1 MREAASRN
9 RGCRFTCFAIMHRVL
24 LLKVSSKG
32 ADMKR
37 LWACYAP
44 YHTILAFVVMGS
56 VLTAGMEISFPMIVR
71 YILEDIL
78 PAGDMIRLVHTAA
91 VLFALYVSCLCLS
104 FCVSY
109 FGRSMGTHIENDLRC
124 RLFAHIESMS
134 FSFFDN
140 TKTGQLLSRIISD
153 ISEIGDLVFQMP
165 NLIMVCLITMGGSA
179 FFLFYINWQLAF
191 FVLFLIIIKT
201 GGTIILNRRMK
212 TTFRKARE
220 TMGIVSAQAME
231 SLNAIRLVQSFC
243 NEAAELKKFVAA
255 SNTLRNAQ
263 QRTFLFESY
272 LTSSVIF
279 FSNLTNLVIIAAG
292 SFFIMLGVMKLGDL
306 VAFLMYLMVF
316 IRPIMQLTML
326 TERYQRGLAGY
337 QRYAELMDTQPTV
350 QNRADA
356 IEVAQVQG
364 RVSFQHVD
372 FSYNGGDK
380 VLQDFSLDIPQG
392 KTVALVGP
400 TGVGKSSAASL
411 LLRFYDIQQGA
422 ICLDG
427 TDIRQYTLASL
438 RHNIGIVQ
446 QDVFLFSDSIREN
459 IAYGR
464 PGATEQ
470 EIREAAKLAH
480 AHEFIMNLPDGYD
493 SAIGE
498 RGVKLSGGQ
507 KQRLAIARVFL
518 KNPPVLI
525 LDEATSALDN
535 ETERKIQQALQ
546 DLSANRTTLIIA
558 HRLAT
563 IRHADRIV
571 VLTKEGICESG
582 THEELMT
589 RQGVYY
595 ELYTSQFKA

>member
-1 MREAASRN
+1 
-9 RGCRFTCFAIMHRVL
+9 
-24 LLKVSSKG
+24 
-32 ADMKR
+32 MKR

-44 YHTILAFVVMGS
+44 YHTILFFVIAGS
-56 VLTAGMEISFPMIVR
+56 VLTAGLEISFPMIVR

-78 PAGDMIRLVHTAA
+78 PAGDMLRLVHTAA
-91 VLFALYVSCLCLS
+91 VLFILYVVCLCSS

-124 RLFAHIESMS
+124 RLFSHIESMS

-140 TKTGQLLSRIISD
+140 AKTGQLLSRIISD

-165 NLIMVCLITMGGSA
+165 NLIMVCLITMCGSA
-179 FFLFYINWQLAF
+179 FFLFYINWQLAI
-191 FVLFLIIIKT
+191 FVLFLILLKT
-201 GGTIILNRRMK
+201 AGTMILNRRMK
-212 TTFRKARE
+212 ETFRIARE
-220 TMGIVSAQAME
+220 KMGLVSSQAME

-243 NEAAELKKFVAA
+243 NEAVELKKFVAA
-255 SNTLRNAQ
+255 SDKLRRAQ
-263 QRTFLFESY
+263 QRTFMFEAY
-272 LTSSVIF
+272 LTSSIIF

-292 SFFIMLGVMKLGDL
+292 SFFIMLGVMSLGDL

-337 QRYAELMDTQPTV
+337 RRYEELMAVAPAVADG
-350 QNRADA
+350 ADA
-356 IEVAQVQG
+356 VAAGTIEG
-364 RVSFQHVD
+364 RVAFEDVS
-372 FSYNGGDK
+372 FSYNGKDP
-380 VLQDFSLDIPQG
+380 VLRRFSLDIPRG
-392 KTVALVGP
+392 KTVAIVGP
-400 TGVGKSSAASL
+400 TGAGKSSVASL
-411 LLRFYDIQQGA
+411 LLRFYDIQAGC
-422 ICLDG
+422 ITLDG
-427 TDIRQYTLASL
+427 RDIRQYTLSSL
-438 RHNIGIVQ
+438 RRSIGIVQ

-464 PGATEQ
+464 PDATEQ
-470 EIREAAKLAH
+470 EIIEAAKLAD
-480 AHEFIMNLPDGYD
+480 AHEFIMKLPDGYD

-546 DLSANRTTLIIA
+546 DLSHNRTTLVIA

-571 VLTKEGICESG
+571 VLTKDGICEEG
-582 THEELMT
+582 THDELMECK
-589 RQGVYY
+589 GLYY
-595 ELYTSQFKA
+595 DLYMSQFDK

>member
-1 MREAASRN
+1 
-9 RGCRFTCFAIMHRVL
+9 
-24 LLKVSSKG
+24 
-32 ADMKR
+32 MKR

-44 YHTILAFVVMGS
+44 YHTILFFVIAGS
-56 VLTAGMEISFPMIVR
+56 VLTAGLEISFPMIVR

-78 PAGDMIRLVHTAA
+78 PAGDMLRLVHTAA
-91 VLFALYVSCLCLS
+91 VLFILYVVCLCSS

-124 RLFAHIESMS
+124 RLFSHIESMS

-140 TKTGQLLSRIISD
+140 AKTGQLLSRIISD

-165 NLIMVCLITMGGSA
+165 NLIMVCLITMCGSA
-179 FFLFYINWQLAF
+179 FFLFYINWQLAI
-191 FVLFLIIIKT
+191 FVLFLIFLKT
-201 GGTIILNRRMK
+201 AGTMILNRRMK
-212 TTFRKARE
+212 ETFRIARE
-220 TMGIVSAQAME
+220 NMGLVSSQAME

-243 NEAAELKKFVAA
+243 NEAVELKKFVAA
-255 SNTLRNAQ
+255 SDKLRRAQ
-263 QRTFLFESY
+263 QRTFMFEAY

-292 SFFIMLGVMKLGDL
+292 SFFIMLGVMSLGDL

-337 QRYAELMDTQPTV
+337 RRYEELM
-350 QNRADA
+350 A
-356 IEVAQVQG
+356 IEPDVADKPDAVEAGVIEG
-364 RVSFQHVD
+364 RVAFEDVS
-372 FSYNGGDK
+372 FSYNGKDP
-380 VLQDFSLDIPQG
+380 VLRRFSLDIPRG
-392 KTVALVGP
+392 KTVAIVGP
-400 TGVGKSSAASL
+400 TGAGKSSVASL
-411 LLRFYDIQQGA
+411 LLRFYDIQSGR
-422 ICLDG
+422 ITLDG
-427 TDIRQYTLASL
+427 RDIRQYTLSSL
-438 RHNIGIVQ
+438 RRSIGIVQ

-464 PGATEQ
+464 PDATEQ
-470 EIREAAKLAH
+470 EIIEAAKLAD
-480 AHEFIMNLPDGYD
+480 AHEFIMKLPDGYD

-507 KQRLAIARVFL
+507 KQRLAVARVFL

-546 DLSANRTTLIIA
+546 DLSHNRTTLVIA

-563 IRHADRIV
+563 IRHADSIV
-571 VLTKEGICESG
+571 VLTKDGICEQG
-582 THEELMT
+582 THGELME
-589 RQGVYY
+589 RKGLYY
-595 ELYTSQFKA
+595 ELYMSQFDK

>member
-1 MREAASRN
+1 
-9 RGCRFTCFAIMHRVL
+9 
-24 LLKVSSKG
+24 
-32 ADMKR
+32 MKR

-44 YHTILAFVVMGS
+44 YQNILFFVIAGS
-56 VLTAGMEISFPMIVR
+56 VLTAGLEISFPMIVR

-78 PAGDMIRLVHTAA
+78 PAGDMVRLVHTAA
-91 VLFALYVSCLCLS
+91 VLFILYVVCLCSS

-124 RLFAHIESMS
+124 RLFSHIESMS

-140 TKTGQLLSRIISD
+140 AKTGQLLSRIISD

-165 NLIMVCLITMGGSA
+165 NLIMVCLITMCGSA
-179 FFLFYINWQLAF
+179 FFLFYINWQLAI
-191 FVLFLIIIKT
+191 FVLFLIFLKT
-201 GGTIILNRRMK
+201 AGTMILNRRMK
-212 TTFRKARE
+212 ETFRIARE
-220 TMGIVSAQAME
+220 NMGLVSSQAME

-243 NEAAELKKFVAA
+243 NEAVELKKFVAA
-255 SNTLRNAQ
+255 SDKLRRAQ
-263 QRTFLFESY
+263 QRTFMFEAY

-292 SFFIMLGVMKLGDL
+292 SFFIMLGVMSLGDL

-337 QRYAELMDTQPTV
+337 RRYEELM
-350 QNRADA
+350 A
-356 IEVAQVQG
+356 IEPDVADKTDAVEAGVIEG
-364 RVSFQHVD
+364 RVAFEDVS
-372 FSYNGGDK
+372 FSYNGKDP
-380 VLQDFSLDIPQG
+380 VLRRFSLDIPRG
-392 KTVALVGP
+392 KTVAIVGP
-400 TGVGKSSAASL
+400 TGAGKSSVASL
-411 LLRFYDIQQGA
+411 LLRFYDIQSGC
-422 ICLDG
+422 ITLDG
-427 TDIRQYTLASL
+427 RDIRQYTLASL
-438 RHNIGIVQ
+438 RRSIGIVQ

-464 PGATEQ
+464 PDATEQ
-470 EIREAAKLAH
+470 EIIEAAKLAD
-480 AHEFIMNLPDGYD
+480 AHEFIMKLPDGYD

-535 ETERKIQQALQ
+535 ETERRIQQALQ
-546 DLSANRTTLIIA
+546 DLSHNRTTLVIA

-563 IRHADRIV
+563 IRHADSIV
-571 VLTKEGICESG
+571 VLTKEGICEQG
-582 THEELMT
+582 THGELME
-589 RQGVYY
+589 RKGLYY
-595 ELYTSQFKA
+595 ELYMSQFDK

>member
-1 MREAASRN
+1 
-9 RGCRFTCFAIMHRVL
+9 
-24 LLKVSSKG
+24 
-32 ADMKR
+32 MKR

-44 YHTILAFVVMGS
+44 YHTILFFVIAGS
-56 VLTAGMEISFPMIVR
+56 VLTAGLEISFPMIVR

-78 PAGDMIRLVHTAA
+78 PAGDMLRLVHTAA
-91 VLFALYVSCLCLS
+91 VLFILYVVCLCSS

-124 RLFAHIESMS
+124 RLFSHIESMS

-140 TKTGQLLSRIISD
+140 AKTGQLLSRIISD

-165 NLIMVCLITMGGSA
+165 NLIMVCLITMCGSA
-179 FFLFYINWQLAF
+179 FFLFYINWQLAI
-191 FVLFLIIIKT
+191 FVLFLILLKT
-201 GGTIILNRRMK
+201 AGTMILNRRMK
-212 TTFRKARE
+212 ETFRIARE
-220 TMGIVSAQAME
+220 NMGLVSSQAME

-243 NEAAELKKFVAA
+243 NEAVELKKFVAA
-255 SNTLRNAQ
+255 SDKLRRAQ
-263 QRTFLFESY
+263 QRTFMFEAY

-292 SFFIMLGVMKLGDL
+292 SFFIMLGVMSLGDL

-337 QRYAELMDTQPTV
+337 RRYEELM
-350 QNRADA
+350 A
-356 IEVAQVQG
+356 IEPDVADKPDAVEAGVIEG
-364 RVSFQHVD
+364 RVAFEDVS
-372 FSYNGGDK
+372 FSYNGKDL
-380 VLQDFSLDIPQG
+380 VLRRFSLDIPRG
-392 KTVALVGP
+392 KTVAIVGP
-400 TGVGKSSAASL
+400 TGAGKSSVASL
-411 LLRFYDIQQGA
+411 LLRFYDIQSGR
-422 ICLDG
+422 ITLDG
-427 TDIRQYTLASL
+427 RDIRQYALSSL
-438 RHNIGIVQ
+438 RRSIGIVQ

-464 PGATEQ
+464 PDATEQ
-470 EIREAAKLAH
+470 EIIEAAKLAD
-480 AHEFIMNLPDGYD
+480 AHEFIMKLPDGYD

-546 DLSANRTTLIIA
+546 DLSHNRTTLVIA

-563 IRHADRIV
+563 IRHADSIV
-571 VLTKEGICESG
+571 VLTKEGICEQG
-582 THEELMT
+582 THGELME
-589 RQGVYY
+589 RKGLYY
-595 ELYTSQFKA
+595 ELYMSQFDK

>member
-1 MREAASRN
+1 
-9 RGCRFTCFAIMHRVL
+9 
-24 LLKVSSKG
+24 
-32 ADMKR
+32 MKR

-44 YHTILAFVVMGS
+44 YQNILFFVIAGS
-56 VLTAGMEISFPMIVR
+56 VLTAGLEISFPMIVR

-78 PAGDMIRLVHTAA
+78 PAGDMVRLVHTAA
-91 VLFALYVSCLCLS
+91 VLFILYVVCLCSS

-124 RLFAHIESMS
+124 RLFSHIESMS

-140 TKTGQLLSRIISD
+140 AKTGQLLSRIISD

-165 NLIMVCLITMGGSA
+165 NLIMVCLITMCGSA
-179 FFLFYINWQLAF
+179 FFLFYINWQLAI
-191 FVLFLIIIKT
+191 FVLFLILLKT
-201 GGTIILNRRMK
+201 AGTMILNRRMK
-212 TTFRKARE
+212 ETFRIARE
-220 TMGIVSAQAME
+220 NMGLVSSQAME

-243 NEAAELKKFVAA
+243 NEAVELKKFVAA
-255 SNTLRNAQ
+255 SDKLRRAQ
-263 QRTFLFESY
+263 QRTFMFEAY

-292 SFFIMLGVMKLGDL
+292 SFFIMLGVMSLGDL

-337 QRYAELMDTQPTV
+337 RRYEELM
-350 QNRADA
+350 A
-356 IEVAQVQG
+356 IEPDVADKTDAVEAGVIEG
-364 RVSFQHVD
+364 RVAFEDVS
-372 FSYNGGDK
+372 FSYNGKDP
-380 VLQDFSLDIPQG
+380 VLRRFSLDIPRG
-392 KTVALVGP
+392 KTVAIVGP
-400 TGVGKSSAASL
+400 TGAGKSSVASL
-411 LLRFYDIQQGA
+411 LLRFYDIQSGR
-422 ICLDG
+422 ITLDG
-427 TDIRQYTLASL
+427 RDIRQYTLSSL
-438 RHNIGIVQ
+438 RRSIGIVQ

-464 PGATEQ
+464 PDATEQ
-470 EIREAAKLAH
+470 EIIEAAKLAD
-480 AHEFIMNLPDGYD
+480 AHEFIMKLPDGYD

-535 ETERKIQQALQ
+535 ETERRIQQALQ
-546 DLSANRTTLIIA
+546 DLSHNRTTLVIA

-563 IRHADRIV
+563 IRHADSIV
-571 VLTKEGICESG
+571 VLTKKGICEQG
-582 THEELMT
+582 THGELME
-589 RQGVYY
+589 RKGLYY
-595 ELYTSQFKA
+595 ELYMSQFDK

>member
-1 MREAASRN
+1 
-9 RGCRFTCFAIMHRVL
+9 
-24 LLKVSSKG
+24 
-32 ADMKR
+32 MKR

-44 YHTILAFVVMGS
+44 YHTILFFVIAGS
-56 VLTAGMEISFPMIVR
+56 VLTAGLEISFPMIVR

-78 PAGDMIRLVHTAA
+78 PAGDMLRLVHTAA
-91 VLFALYVSCLCLS
+91 VLFILYVVCLCSS

-124 RLFAHIESMS
+124 RLFSHIESMS

-140 TKTGQLLSRIISD
+140 AKTGQLLSRIISD

-165 NLIMVCLITMGGSA
+165 NLIMVCLITMCGSA
-179 FFLFYINWQLAF
+179 FFLFYINWQLAI
-191 FVLFLIIIKT
+191 FVLFLIFLKT
-201 GGTIILNRRMK
+201 AGTMILNRRMK
-212 TTFRKARE
+212 ETFRIARE
-220 TMGIVSAQAME
+220 NMGLVSSQAME

-243 NEAAELKKFVAA
+243 NEAVELKKFVAA
-255 SNTLRNAQ
+255 SDKLRRAQ
-263 QRTFLFESY
+263 QRTFMFEAY

-292 SFFIMLGVMKLGDL
+292 SFFIMLGVMSLGDL

-337 QRYAELMDTQPTV
+337 RRYEELM
-350 QNRADA
+350 A
-356 IEVAQVQG
+356 IEPDVADKPDAVEAGVIEG
-364 RVSFQHVD
+364 RVAFEDVS
-372 FSYNGGDK
+372 FSYNGKDP
-380 VLQDFSLDIPQG
+380 VLRRFSLDIPRG
-392 KTVALVGP
+392 KTVAIVGP
-400 TGVGKSSAASL
+400 TGAGKSSVASL
-411 LLRFYDIQQGA
+411 LLRFYDIQAGC
-422 ICLDG
+422 ITLDG
-427 TDIRQYTLASL
+427 RDIRQYTLSSL
-438 RHNIGIVQ
+438 RRSIGIVQ

-464 PGATEQ
+464 PDATEQ
-470 EIREAAKLAH
+470 EIIEAAKLAD
-480 AHEFIMNLPDGYD
+480 AHEFIMKLPDGYD

-546 DLSANRTTLIIA
+546 DLSHNRTTLVIA

-571 VLTKEGICESG
+571 VLTKDGICEEG
-582 THEELMT
+582 THDELMECK
-589 RQGVYY
+589 GLYY
-595 ELYTSQFKA
+595 DLYMSQFDK

>member
-1 MREAASRN
+1 
-9 RGCRFTCFAIMHRVL
+9 
-24 LLKVSSKG
+24 
-32 ADMKR
+32 MKR

-44 YHTILAFVVMGS
+44 YHTILFFVIAGS
-56 VLTAGMEISFPMIVR
+56 VLTAGLEISFPMIVR

-78 PAGDMIRLVHTAA
+78 PAGDMLRLVHTAA
-91 VLFALYVSCLCLS
+91 VLFILYVVCLCSS

-124 RLFAHIESMS
+124 RLFSHIESMS

-140 TKTGQLLSRIISD
+140 AKTGQLLSRIISD

-165 NLIMVCLITMGGSA
+165 NLIMVCLITMCGSA
-179 FFLFYINWQLAF
+179 FFLFYINWQLAI
-191 FVLFLIIIKT
+191 FVLLLILLKT
-201 GGTIILNRRMK
+201 AGTMILNRRMK
-212 TTFRKARE
+212 ETFRIARE
-220 TMGIVSAQAME
+220 KMGLVSSQAME

-243 NEAAELKKFVAA
+243 NEAVELKKFVAT
-255 SNTLRNAQ
+255 SDKLRRAQ
-263 QRTFLFESY
+263 QRTFMFEAY
-272 LTSSVIF
+272 LTSSIIF

-292 SFFIMLGVMKLGDL
+292 SFFIMLGVMSLGDL

-337 QRYAELMDTQPTV
+337 RRYEELMAVAPAVADG
-350 QNRADA
+350 ADA
-356 IEVAQVQG
+356 VAAETIEG
-364 RVSFQHVD
+364 RVAFEDVS
-372 FSYNGGDK
+372 FSYNGKDP
-380 VLQDFSLDIPQG
+380 VLRRFSLDIPRG
-392 KTVALVGP
+392 KTIAIVGP
-400 TGVGKSSAASL
+400 TGAGKSSVASL
-411 LLRFYDIQQGA
+411 LLRFYDIQSGR
-422 ICLDG
+422 ITLDG
-427 TDIRQYTLASL
+427 RDIRQYTLSSL
-438 RHNIGIVQ
+438 RRSIGIVQ

-464 PGATEQ
+464 PDATEQ
-470 EIREAAKLAH
+470 EIIEAAKLAD
-480 AHEFIMNLPDGYD
+480 AHEFIMKLPDGYD

-535 ETERKIQQALQ
+535 ETERRIQQALQ
-546 DLSANRTTLIIA
+546 DLSHNRTTLVIA

-563 IRHADRIV
+563 IRHADSIV
-571 VLTKEGICESG
+571 VLTKEGICEQG
-582 THEELMT
+582 THGELME
-589 RQGVYY
+589 RKGLYY
-595 ELYTSQFKA
+595 ELYMSQFDK

>member
-1 MREAASRN
+1 
-9 RGCRFTCFAIMHRVL
+9 
-24 LLKVSSKG
+24 
-32 ADMKR
+32 MKR

-44 YHTILAFVVMGS
+44 YHTILFFVIAGS
-56 VLTAGMEISFPMIVR
+56 VLTAGLEISFPMIVR

-78 PAGDMIRLVHTAA
+78 PAGDMLRLVHTAA
-91 VLFALYVSCLCLS
+91 VLFILYVVCLCSS

-124 RLFAHIESMS
+124 RLFSHIESMS

-140 TKTGQLLSRIISD
+140 AKTGQLLSRIISD

-165 NLIMVCLITMGGSA
+165 NLIMVCLITMCGSA
-179 FFLFYINWQLAF
+179 FFLFYINWQLAI
-191 FVLFLIIIKT
+191 FVLFLIFLKT
-201 GGTIILNRRMK
+201 AGTMILNRRMK
-212 TTFRKARE
+212 ETFRIARE
-220 TMGIVSAQAME
+220 KMGLVSSQAME

-243 NEAAELKKFVAA
+243 NEAVELKKFVAA
-255 SNTLRNAQ
+255 SDKLRRAQ
-263 QRTFLFESY
+263 QRTFMFEAY

-292 SFFIMLGVMKLGDL
+292 SFFIMLGVMSLGDL

-337 QRYAELMDTQPTV
+337 RRYEELMAVAPAVADG
-350 QNRADA
+350 ADA
-356 IEVAQVQG
+356 VAAGTIEG
-364 RVSFQHVD
+364 RVAFEDVN
-372 FSYNGGDK
+372 FSYNGKDP
-380 VLQDFSLDIPQG
+380 VLRRFSLDIPRG
-392 KTVALVGP
+392 KTVAIVGP
-400 TGVGKSSAASL
+400 TGAGKSSVASL
-411 LLRFYDIQQGA
+411 LLRFYDIQAGC
-422 ICLDG
+422 ITLDG
-427 TDIRQYTLASL
+427 RDIRQYTLSSL
-438 RHNIGIVQ
+438 RRSIGIVQ

-464 PGATEQ
+464 PDATEQ
-470 EIREAAKLAH
+470 EIIEAAKLAD
-480 AHEFIMNLPDGYD
+480 AHEFIMKLPDGYD

-535 ETERKIQQALQ
+535 ETERRIQQALQ
-546 DLSANRTTLIIA
+546 DLSHNRTTLVIA

-571 VLTKEGICESG
+571 VLTKDGICEEG
-582 THEELMT
+582 THDELMECK
-589 RQGVYY
+589 GLYY
-595 ELYTSQFKA
+595 DLYMSQFDK

>member
-1 MREAASRN
+1 
-9 RGCRFTCFAIMHRVL
+9 
-24 LLKVSSKG
+24 
-32 ADMKR
+32 MKR

-44 YHTILAFVVMGS
+44 YHTILFFVIAGS
-56 VLTAGMEISFPMIVR
+56 VLTAGLEISFPMIVR

-78 PAGDMIRLVHTAA
+78 PAGDMLRLVHTAA
-91 VLFALYVSCLCLS
+91 VLFILYVVCLCSS

-124 RLFAHIESMS
+124 RLFSHIESMS

-140 TKTGQLLSRIISD
+140 AKTGQLLSRIISD

-165 NLIMVCLITMGGSA
+165 NLIMVCLITMCGSA
-179 FFLFYINWQLAF
+179 FFLFYINWQLAI
-191 FVLFLIIIKT
+191 FVLFLILLKT
-201 GGTIILNRRMK
+201 AGTMILNRRMK
-212 TTFRKARE
+212 ETFRIARE
-220 TMGIVSAQAME
+220 KMGLVSSQAME

-243 NEAAELKKFVAA
+243 NEAVELKKFVAA
-255 SNTLRNAQ
+255 SDKLRRAQ
-263 QRTFLFESY
+263 QRTFMFEAY
-272 LTSSVIF
+272 LTSSIIF

-292 SFFIMLGVMKLGDL
+292 SFFIMLGVMSLGDL

-337 QRYAELMDTQPTV
+337 RRYEELMAVAPAVADG
-350 QNRADA
+350 ADA
-356 IEVAQVQG
+356 VAAGTIEG
-364 RVSFQHVD
+364 RVAFEDVS
-372 FSYNGGDK
+372 FSYNGKDP
-380 VLQDFSLDIPQG
+380 VLRRFSLDIPRG
-392 KTVALVGP
+392 KTVAIVGP
-400 TGVGKSSAASL
+400 TGAGKSSVASL
-411 LLRFYDIQQGA
+411 LLRFYDIQAGC
-422 ICLDG
+422 ITLDG
-427 TDIRQYTLASL
+427 RDIRQYTLSSL
-438 RHNIGIVQ
+438 RRSIGIVQ

-464 PGATEQ
+464 PDATEQ
-470 EIREAAKLAH
+470 EIIEAAKLAD
-480 AHEFIMNLPDGYD
+480 AHEFIMKLPDGYD

-546 DLSANRTTLIIA
+546 DLSHNRTTLVIA

-563 IRHADRIV
+563 IRHADSIV
-571 VLTKEGICESG
+571 VLTKEGICEQG
-582 THEELMT
+582 THGELME
-589 RQGVYY
+589 RKGLYY
-595 ELYTSQFKA
+595 ELYMSQFDK

>member
-1 MREAASRN
+1 
-9 RGCRFTCFAIMHRVL
+9 
-24 LLKVSSKG
+24 
-32 ADMKR
+32 MKR

-44 YHTILAFVVMGS
+44 YHTILFFVIAGS
-56 VLTAGMEISFPMIVR
+56 VLTAGLEISFPMIVR

-78 PAGDMIRLVHTAA
+78 PAGDMLRLVHTAA
-91 VLFALYVSCLCLS
+91 VLFILYVVCLCSS

-124 RLFAHIESMS
+124 RLFSHIESMS

-140 TKTGQLLSRIISD
+140 AKTGQLLSRIISD

-165 NLIMVCLITMGGSA
+165 NLIMVCLITMCGSA
-179 FFLFYINWQLAF
+179 FFLFYINWQLAI
-191 FVLFLIIIKT
+191 FVLFLIFLKT
-201 GGTIILNRRMK
+201 AGTMILNRRMK
-212 TTFRKARE
+212 ETFRIARE
-220 TMGIVSAQAME
+220 KMGLVSSQAME

-243 NEAAELKKFVAA
+243 NEAVELKKFVAA
-255 SNTLRNAQ
+255 SDKLRRAQ
-263 QRTFLFESY
+263 QRTFMFEAY

-292 SFFIMLGVMKLGDL
+292 SFFIMLGVMSLGDL

-337 QRYAELMDTQPTV
+337 RRYEELM
-350 QNRADA
+350 A
-356 IEVAQVQG
+356 IEPDVADKTDAVEAGVIEG
-364 RVSFQHVD
+364 RVAFEDVS
-372 FSYNGGDK
+372 FSYNGKDL
-380 VLQDFSLDIPQG
+380 VLRRFSLDIPRG
-392 KTVALVGP
+392 KTVAIVGP
-400 TGVGKSSAASL
+400 TGAGKSSVASL
-411 LLRFYDIQQGA
+411 LLRFYDIQSGC
-422 ICLDG
+422 ITLDG
-427 TDIRQYTLASL
+427 RDIRQYTLASL
-438 RHNIGIVQ
+438 RRSIGIVQ

-464 PGATEQ
+464 PDATEQ
-470 EIREAAKLAH
+470 EIIEAAKLAD
-480 AHEFIMNLPDGYD
+480 AHEFIMKLPDGYD

-535 ETERKIQQALQ
+535 ETERRIQQALQ
-546 DLSANRTTLIIA
+546 DLSHNRTTLVIA

-563 IRHADRIV
+563 IRHADSIV
-571 VLTKEGICESG
+571 VLTKEGICEQG
-582 THEELMT
+582 THGELME
-589 RQGVYY
+589 RKGLYY
-595 ELYTSQFKA
+595 ELYMSQFDK

>member
-1 MREAASRN
+1 
-9 RGCRFTCFAIMHRVL
+9 
-24 LLKVSSKG
+24 
-32 ADMKR
+32 MKR

-44 YHTILAFVVMGS
+44 YHTILFFVIAGS
-56 VLTAGMEISFPMIVR
+56 VLTAGLEISFPMIVR

-78 PAGDMIRLVHTAA
+78 PAGDMVRLVHTAA
-91 VLFALYVSCLCLS
+91 VLFILYVVCLCSS

-124 RLFAHIESMS
+124 RLFSHIESMS

-140 TKTGQLLSRIISD
+140 AKTGQLLSRIISD
-153 ISEIGDLVFQMP
+153 ISEIGDLVFQLP
-165 NLIMVCLITMGGSA
+165 NLIMVCLITMCGSA
-179 FFLFYINWQLAF
+179 FFLFYINWQLAI
-191 FVLFLIIIKT
+191 FVLFLIFLKT
-201 GGTIILNRRMK
+201 AGTMILNRRMK
-212 TTFRKARE
+212 ETFRIARE
-220 TMGIVSAQAME
+220 NMGLVSSQAME

-243 NEAAELKKFVAA
+243 NEAVELKKFVAA
-255 SNTLRNAQ
+255 SDKLRRAQ
-263 QRTFLFESY
+263 QRTFMFEAY

-292 SFFIMLGVMKLGDL
+292 SFFIMLGVMSLGDL

-337 QRYAELMDTQPTV
+337 RRYEELM
-350 QNRADA
+350 A
-356 IEVAQVQG
+356 IEPDVADKPDAVEAGVIEG
-364 RVSFQHVD
+364 RVAFEDVS
-372 FSYNGGDK
+372 FSYNGKDL
-380 VLQDFSLDIPQG
+380 VLRRFSLDIPRG
-392 KTVALVGP
+392 KTVAIVGP
-400 TGVGKSSAASL
+400 TGAGKSSVASL
-411 LLRFYDIQQGA
+411 LLRFYDIQSGC
-422 ICLDG
+422 ITLDG
-427 TDIRQYTLASL
+427 RDIRQYTLASL
-438 RHNIGIVQ
+438 RRSIGIVQ

-464 PGATEQ
+464 PDATEQ
-470 EIREAAKLAH
+470 EIIEAAKLAD
-480 AHEFIMNLPDGYD
+480 AHEFIMKLPDGYD

-546 DLSANRTTLIIA
+546 DLSHNRTTLVIA

-563 IRHADRIV
+563 IRHADSIV
-571 VLTKEGICESG
+571 VLTKDGICEEG
-582 THEELMT
+582 THDELMECK
-589 RQGVYY
+589 GLYY
-595 ELYTSQFKA
+595 DLYMSQFDK

>member
-1 MREAASRN
+1 
-9 RGCRFTCFAIMHRVL
+9 
-24 LLKVSSKG
+24 
-32 ADMKR
+32 MKR

-44 YHTILAFVVMGS
+44 YHTILFFVIAGS
-56 VLTAGMEISFPMIVR
+56 VLTAGLEISFPMIVR

-78 PAGDMIRLVHTAA
+78 PAGDMLRLVHTAA
-91 VLFALYVSCLCLS
+91 VLFILYVVCLCSS

-124 RLFAHIESMS
+124 RLFSHIESMS

-140 TKTGQLLSRIISD
+140 AKTGQLLSRIISD

-165 NLIMVCLITMGGSA
+165 NLIMVCLITMCGSA
-179 FFLFYINWQLAF
+179 FFLFYINWQLAI
-191 FVLFLIIIKT
+191 FVLFLILLKT
-201 GGTIILNRRMK
+201 AGTMILNRRMK
-212 TTFRKARE
+212 ETFRTARE
-220 TMGIVSAQAME
+220 KMGLVSSQAME

-243 NEAAELKKFVAA
+243 NEAVELKKFVAA
-255 SNTLRNAQ
+255 SDKLRRAQ
-263 QRTFLFESY
+263 QRTFMFEAY

-292 SFFIMLGVMKLGDL
+292 SFFIMLGLMSLGDL

-337 QRYAELMDTQPTV
+337 RRYEELM
-350 QNRADA
+350 A
-356 IEVAQVQG
+356 IEPDVADKTDAVEAGVIEG
-364 RVSFQHVD
+364 RVAFEDVS
-372 FSYNGGDK
+372 FSYNGKDL
-380 VLQDFSLDIPQG
+380 VLRRFSLDIPRG
-392 KTVALVGP
+392 KTVAIVGP
-400 TGVGKSSAASL
+400 TGAGKSSVASL
-411 LLRFYDIQQGA
+411 LLRFYDIQSGR
-422 ICLDG
+422 ITLDG
-427 TDIRQYTLASL
+427 RDIRQYTLSSL
-438 RHNIGIVQ
+438 RRSIGIVQ

-464 PGATEQ
+464 PDATEQ
-470 EIREAAKLAH
+470 EIIEAAKLAD
-480 AHEFIMNLPDGYD
+480 AHEFIMKLPDGYD

-535 ETERKIQQALQ
+535 ETERRIQQALQ
-546 DLSANRTTLIIA
+546 DLSHNRTTLVIA

-563 IRHADRIV
+563 IRHADSIV
-571 VLTKEGICESG
+571 VLTKEGICEQG
-582 THEELMT
+582 THGELME
-589 RQGVYY
+589 RKGLYY
-595 ELYTSQFKA
+595 ELYMSQFDK

>member
-1 MREAASRN
+1 
-9 RGCRFTCFAIMHRVL
+9 
-24 LLKVSSKG
+24 
-32 ADMKR
+32 MKR

-44 YHTILAFVVMGS
+44 YHTILFFVIAGS
-56 VLTAGMEISFPMIVR
+56 VLTAGLEISFPMIVR

-78 PAGDMIRLVHTAA
+78 PAGDMLRLVHTAA
-91 VLFALYVSCLCLS
+91 VLFILYVVCLCSS

-124 RLFAHIESMS
+124 RLFSHIESMS

-140 TKTGQLLSRIISD
+140 AKTGQLLSRIISD

-165 NLIMVCLITMGGSA
+165 NLIMVCLITMCGSA
-179 FFLFYINWQLAF
+179 FFLFYINWQLAI
-191 FVLFLIIIKT
+191 FVLFLIFLKT
-201 GGTIILNRRMK
+201 AGTMILNRRMK
-212 TTFRKARE
+212 ETFRIARE
-220 TMGIVSAQAME
+220 KMGLVSSQAME

-243 NEAAELKKFVAA
+243 NEAVELKKFVAA
-255 SNTLRNAQ
+255 SDKLRRAQ
-263 QRTFLFESY
+263 QRTFMFEAY

-292 SFFIMLGVMKLGDL
+292 SFFIMLGVMSLGDL

-337 QRYAELMDTQPTV
+337 RRYEELM
-350 QNRADA
+350 A
-356 IEVAQVQG
+356 IEPDVADKTDAVEAGVIEG
-364 RVSFQHVD
+364 RVAFEDVS
-372 FSYNGGDK
+372 FSYNGKDP
-380 VLQDFSLDIPQG
+380 VLRRFSLDIPRG
-392 KTVALVGP
+392 KTVAIVGP
-400 TGVGKSSAASL
+400 TGAGKSSVASL
-411 LLRFYDIQQGA
+411 LLRFYDIQSGR
-422 ICLDG
+422 ITLDG
-427 TDIRQYTLASL
+427 RDIRQYTLSSL
-438 RHNIGIVQ
+438 RRSIGIVQ

-464 PGATEQ
+464 PDATEQ
-470 EIREAAKLAH
+470 EIIEAAKLAD
-480 AHEFIMNLPDGYD
+480 AHEFIMKLPDGYD

-546 DLSANRTTLIIA
+546 DLSHNRTTLVIA

-563 IRHADRIV
+563 IRHADSIV
-571 VLTKEGICESG
+571 VLTKEGICEQG
-582 THEELMT
+582 THGELME
-589 RQGVYY
+589 RKGLYY
-595 ELYTSQFKA
+595 ELYMSQFDK

>member
-1 MREAASRN
+1 
-9 RGCRFTCFAIMHRVL
+9 
-24 LLKVSSKG
+24 
-32 ADMKR
+32 MKQ

-44 YHTILAFVVMGS
+44 YHKTLVFVLLGS

-71 YILEDIL
+71 YILETIL
-78 PAGDMIRLVHTAA
+78 PAGNMLMLAHTAA
-91 VLFALYVSCLCLS
+91 LLFAMYVLCMVLS

-109 FGRSMGTHIENDLRC
+109 FGRGMGTHIENDLRR
-124 RLFAHIESMS
+124 RLFSHIESMS

-140 TKTGQLLSRIISD
+140 TKTGQLISRIISD

-165 NLIMVCLITMGGSA
+165 NLVMVCLITMCGSA
-179 FFLFYINWQLAF
+179 FFLFYINWQLAI
-191 FVLFLIIIKT
+191 FVLFLIVLKT
-201 GGTIILNRRMK
+201 AGTILLNRRMK
-212 TTFRKARE
+212 ETFRAARE
-220 TMGIVSAQAME
+220 KMGAVSSQAME

-243 NEAAELKKFVAA
+243 NEGLELKKFSIA
-255 SNTLRNAQ
+255 SDRLRRAQ
-263 QRTFLFESY
+263 QKTFMFEAY

-279 FSNLTNLVIIAAG
+279 FSNMTNLVIIAAG
-292 SFFIMLGVMKLGDL
+292 SFFIMLGVMRLGDL

-337 QRYAELMDTQPTV
+337 RRYEELMNQEPAVRNQEQAREMGDV
-350 QNRADA
+350 
-356 IEVAQVQG
+356 IGHVA
-364 RVSFQHVD
+364 FQDVT
-372 FSYNGGDK
+372 FSYNGHDK
-380 VLQDFSLDIPQG
+380 VLQHFNLDIAPG

-400 TGVGKSSAASL
+400 TGAGKSSVASL
-411 LLRFYDIQQGA
+411 LLRFYDIQGGS
-422 ICLDG
+422 IMVDG
-427 TDIRQYTLASL
+427 SDIRSYTLESL
-438 RHNIGIVQ
+438 RRHIGIVQ

-464 PGATEQ
+464 PDATDA
-470 EIREAAKLAH
+470 EIINAAKLAH
-480 AHEFIMNLPDGYD
+480 AHDFIMALPDGYD

-518 KNPPVLI
+518 KNPPILI

-546 DLSANRTTLIIA
+546 DLSAHRTTLIIA

-563 IRHADRIV
+563 IRHADCIV
-571 VLTKEGICESG
+571 VLTRQGICESG
-582 THEELMT
+582 THDELMAKK
-589 RQGVYY
+589 GLYY
-595 ELYTSQFKA
+595 ELYMSQFEQ

>member
-1 MREAASRN
+1 
-9 RGCRFTCFAIMHRVL
+9 
-24 LLKVSSKG
+24 
-32 ADMKR
+32 MKR

-44 YHTILAFVVMGS
+44 YHTILFFVIAGS
-56 VLTAGMEISFPMIVR
+56 VLTAGLEISFPMIVR

-78 PAGDMIRLVHTAA
+78 PAGDMLRLVHTAA
-91 VLFALYVSCLCLS
+91 VLFILYVVCLCSS

-124 RLFAHIESMS
+124 RLFSHIESMS

-140 TKTGQLLSRIISD
+140 AKTGQLLSRIISD

-165 NLIMVCLITMGGSA
+165 NLIMVCLITMCGSA
-179 FFLFYINWQLAF
+179 FFLFYINWQLAI
-191 FVLFLIIIKT
+191 FVLFLILLKT
-201 GGTIILNRRMK
+201 AGTMILNRRMK
-212 TTFRKARE
+212 ETFRTARE
-220 TMGIVSAQAME
+220 KMGLVSSQAME

-243 NEAAELKKFVAA
+243 NEAVELKKFVAA
-255 SNTLRNAQ
+255 SDKLRRAQ
-263 QRTFLFESY
+263 QRTFMFEAY

-292 SFFIMLGVMKLGDL
+292 SFFIMLGVMSLGDL

-337 QRYAELMDTQPTV
+337 RRYEELM
-350 QNRADA
+350 A
-356 IEVAQVQG
+356 IEPDVADKPDAVEAGVIEG
-364 RVSFQHVD
+364 RVAFEDVS
-372 FSYNGGDK
+372 FSYNGKDL
-380 VLQDFSLDIPQG
+380 VLRRFSLDIPRG
-392 KTVALVGP
+392 KTVAIVGP
-400 TGVGKSSAASL
+400 TGAGKSSVASL
-411 LLRFYDIQQGA
+411 LLRFYDIQSGR
-422 ICLDG
+422 ITLDG
-427 TDIRQYTLASL
+427 RDIRQYTLSSL
-438 RHNIGIVQ
+438 RRSIGIVQ

-464 PGATEQ
+464 PDATEQ
-470 EIREAAKLAH
+470 EIIEAAKLAD
-480 AHEFIMNLPDGYD
+480 AHEFIMKLPDGYD

-546 DLSANRTTLIIA
+546 DLSHNRTTLVIA

-563 IRHADRIV
+563 IRHADSIV
-571 VLTKEGICESG
+571 VLTKEGICEQG
-582 THEELMT
+582 THGELME
-589 RQGVYY
+589 RKGLYY
-595 ELYTSQFKA
+595 ELYMSQFDK

>member
-1 MREAASRN
+1 
-9 RGCRFTCFAIMHRVL
+9 
-24 LLKVSSKG
+24 
-32 ADMKR
+32 MKR

-44 YHTILAFVVMGS
+44 YHTILFFVIAGS
-56 VLTAGMEISFPMIVR
+56 VLTAGLEISFPMIVR

-78 PAGDMIRLVHTAA
+78 PAGDMLRLVHTAA
-91 VLFALYVSCLCLS
+91 VLFILYVVCLCSS

-124 RLFAHIESMS
+124 RLFSHIESMS

-140 TKTGQLLSRIISD
+140 AKTGQLLSRIISD

-165 NLIMVCLITMGGSA
+165 NLIMVCLITMCGSA
-179 FFLFYINWQLAF
+179 FFLFYINWQLAI
-191 FVLFLIIIKT
+191 FVLFLILLKT
-201 GGTIILNRRMK
+201 AGTMILNRRMK
-212 TTFRKARE
+212 ETFRIARE
-220 TMGIVSAQAME
+220 KMGLVSSQAME

-243 NEAAELKKFVAA
+243 NEAVELKKFVAA
-255 SNTLRNAQ
+255 SDKLRRAQ
-263 QRTFLFESY
+263 QRTFMFEAY
-272 LTSSVIF
+272 LTSSIIF

-292 SFFIMLGVMKLGDL
+292 SFFIMLGVMSLGDL

-337 QRYAELMDTQPTV
+337 RRYEELMAVAPAVADG
-350 QNRADA
+350 ADA
-356 IEVAQVQG
+356 VAAGTIEG
-364 RVSFQHVD
+364 RVAFEDVN
-372 FSYNGGDK
+372 FSYNGKDP
-380 VLQDFSLDIPQG
+380 VLRRFSLDIPRG
-392 KTVALVGP
+392 KTVAIVGP
-400 TGVGKSSAASL
+400 TGAGKSSVASL
-411 LLRFYDIQQGA
+411 LLRFYDIQAGC
-422 ICLDG
+422 ITLDG
-427 TDIRQYTLASL
+427 RDIRQYTLSSL
-438 RHNIGIVQ
+438 RRSIGIVQ

-464 PGATEQ
+464 PDATEQ
-470 EIREAAKLAH
+470 EIIEAAKLAD
-480 AHEFIMNLPDGYD
+480 AHEFIMKLPDGYD

-546 DLSANRTTLIIA
+546 DLSHNRTTLVIA

-563 IRHADRIV
+563 IRHADSIV
-571 VLTKEGICESG
+571 VLTKEGICEQG
-582 THEELMT
+582 THGELME
-589 RQGVYY
+589 RKGLYY
-595 ELYTSQFKA
+595 ELYMSQFDK

>member
-1 MREAASRN
+1 
-9 RGCRFTCFAIMHRVL
+9 
-24 LLKVSSKG
+24 
-32 ADMKR
+32 MKR

-44 YHTILAFVVMGS
+44 YHTILFFVIAGS
-56 VLTAGMEISFPMIVR
+56 VLTAGLEISFPMIVR

-78 PAGDMIRLVHTAA
+78 PAGDMLRLVYTAA
-91 VLFALYVSCLCLS
+91 VLFILYVVCLCSS

-124 RLFAHIESMS
+124 RLFSHIESMS

-140 TKTGQLLSRIISD
+140 AKTGQLLSRIISD

-165 NLIMVCLITMGGSA
+165 NLIMVCLITMCGSA
-179 FFLFYINWQLAF
+179 FFLFYINWQLAI
-191 FVLFLIIIKT
+191 FVLFLILLKT
-201 GGTIILNRRMK
+201 AGTMILNRRMK
-212 TTFRKARE
+212 ETFRIARE
-220 TMGIVSAQAME
+220 KMGLVSSQAME

-243 NEAAELKKFVAA
+243 NEAVELKKFVAA
-255 SNTLRNAQ
+255 SDKLRRAQ
-263 QRTFLFESY
+263 QRTFMFEAY
-272 LTSSVIF
+272 LTSSIIF

-292 SFFIMLGVMKLGDL
+292 SFFIMLGVMSLGDL

-337 QRYAELMDTQPTV
+337 RRYEELMAVAPAVADG
-350 QNRADA
+350 ADA
-356 IEVAQVQG
+356 VAAGTIEG
-364 RVSFQHVD
+364 RVAFEDVN
-372 FSYNGGDK
+372 FSYNGKDP
-380 VLQDFSLDIPQG
+380 VLRRFSLDIPRG
-392 KTVALVGP
+392 KTVAIVGP
-400 TGVGKSSAASL
+400 TGAGKSSVASL
-411 LLRFYDIQQGA
+411 LLRFYDIQAGC
-422 ICLDG
+422 ITLDG
-427 TDIRQYTLASL
+427 RDIRQYTLSSL
-438 RHNIGIVQ
+438 RRSIGIVQ

-464 PGATEQ
+464 PDATEQ
-470 EIREAAKLAH
+470 EIIEAAKLAD
-480 AHEFIMNLPDGYD
+480 AHEFIMKLPDGYD

-546 DLSANRTTLIIA
+546 DLSHNRTTLVIA

-563 IRHADRIV
+563 IRHADSIV
-571 VLTKEGICESG
+571 VLTKKGICEQG
-582 THEELMT
+582 THGELME
-589 RQGVYY
+589 RKGLYY
-595 ELYTSQFKA
+595 ELYMSQFDK

>member
-1 MREAASRN
+1 
-9 RGCRFTCFAIMHRVL
+9 
-24 LLKVSSKG
+24 
-32 ADMKR
+32 MKR

-44 YHTILAFVVMGS
+44 YHTILFFVIAGS
-56 VLTAGMEISFPMIVR
+56 VLTAGLEISFPMIVR

-78 PAGDMIRLVHTAA
+78 PAGDMLRLVHTAA
-91 VLFALYVSCLCLS
+91 VLFILYVVCLCSS

-124 RLFAHIESMS
+124 RLFSHIESMS

-140 TKTGQLLSRIISD
+140 AKTGQLLSRIISD

-165 NLIMVCLITMGGSA
+165 NLIMVCLITMCGSA
-179 FFLFYINWQLAF
+179 FFLFYINWQLAI
-191 FVLFLIIIKT
+191 FVLFLILLKT
-201 GGTIILNRRMK
+201 AGTMILNRRMK
-212 TTFRKARE
+212 ETFRTARE
-220 TMGIVSAQAME
+220 KMGLVSSQAME

-243 NEAAELKKFVAA
+243 NEAVELKKFVAA
-255 SNTLRNAQ
+255 SDKLRRAQ
-263 QRTFLFESY
+263 QRTFMFEAY

-292 SFFIMLGVMKLGDL
+292 SFFIMLGVMSLGDL

-337 QRYAELMDTQPTV
+337 RRYEELM
-350 QNRADA
+350 A
-356 IEVAQVQG
+356 IEPDVADKTDAVEAGVIEG
-364 RVSFQHVD
+364 RVAFEDVS
-372 FSYNGGDK
+372 FSYNGKDL
-380 VLQDFSLDIPQG
+380 VLRRFSLDIPRG
-392 KTVALVGP
+392 KTVAIVGP
-400 TGVGKSSAASL
+400 TGAGKSSVASL
-411 LLRFYDIQQGA
+411 LLRFYDIQSGC
-422 ICLDG
+422 ITLDG
-427 TDIRQYTLASL
+427 RDIRQYTLASL
-438 RHNIGIVQ
+438 RRSIGIVQ

-464 PGATEQ
+464 PDATEQ
-470 EIREAAKLAH
+470 EIIEAAKLAD
-480 AHEFIMNLPDGYD
+480 AHEFIMKLPDGYD

-546 DLSANRTTLIIA
+546 DLSHNRTTLVIA

-563 IRHADRIV
+563 IRHADSIV
-571 VLTKEGICESG
+571 VLTKDGICEEG
-582 THEELMT
+582 THDELMECK
-589 RQGVYY
+589 GLYY
-595 ELYTSQFKA
+595 DLYMSQFDK

>member
-1 MREAASRN
+1 
-9 RGCRFTCFAIMHRVL
+9 
-24 LLKVSSKG
+24 
-32 ADMKR
+32 MKR

-44 YHTILAFVVMGS
+44 YHTILFFVIAGS
-56 VLTAGMEISFPMIVR
+56 VLTAGLEISFPMIVR

-78 PAGDMIRLVHTAA
+78 PAGDMLRLVHTAA
-91 VLFALYVSCLCLS
+91 VLFILYVVCLCSS

-124 RLFAHIESMS
+124 RLFSHIESMS

-140 TKTGQLLSRIISD
+140 AKTGQLLSRIISD

-165 NLIMVCLITMGGSA
+165 NLIMVCLITMCGSA
-179 FFLFYINWQLAF
+179 FFLFYINWQLAI
-191 FVLFLIIIKT
+191 FVLFLILLKT
-201 GGTIILNRRMK
+201 AGTMILNRRMK
-212 TTFRKARE
+212 ETFRIARE
-220 TMGIVSAQAME
+220 NMGLVSSQAME

-243 NEAAELKKFVAA
+243 NEAVELKKFVAA
-255 SNTLRNAQ
+255 SDKLRRAQ
-263 QRTFLFESY
+263 QRTFMFEAY

-292 SFFIMLGVMKLGDL
+292 SFFIMLGVMSLGDL

-337 QRYAELMDTQPTV
+337 RRDEELM
-350 QNRADA
+350 A
-356 IEVAQVQG
+356 IEPDVADKPDAVEAGVIEG
-364 RVSFQHVD
+364 RVAFEDVS
-372 FSYNGGDK
+372 FSYNGKDL
-380 VLQDFSLDIPQG
+380 VLRRFSLDIPRG
-392 KTVALVGP
+392 KTVAIVGP
-400 TGVGKSSAASL
+400 TGAGKSSVASL
-411 LLRFYDIQQGA
+411 LLRFYDIQSGR
-422 ICLDG
+422 ITLDG
-427 TDIRQYTLASL
+427 RDIRQYALSSL
-438 RHNIGIVQ
+438 RRSIGIVQ

-464 PGATEQ
+464 PDATEQ
-470 EIREAAKLAH
+470 EIIEAAKLAD
-480 AHEFIMNLPDGYD
+480 AHEFIMKLPDGYD

-546 DLSANRTTLIIA
+546 DLSHNRTTLVIA

-563 IRHADRIV
+563 IRHADSIV
-571 VLTKEGICESG
+571 VLTKEGICEQG
-582 THEELMT
+582 THGELME
-589 RQGVYY
+589 RKGLYY
-595 ELYTSQFKA
+595 ELYMSQFDK

>member
-1 MREAASRN
+1 
-9 RGCRFTCFAIMHRVL
+9 
-24 LLKVSSKG
+24 
-32 ADMKR
+32 MKR

-44 YHTILAFVVMGS
+44 YHTILFFVIAGS
-56 VLTAGMEISFPMIVR
+56 VLTAGLEISLPMIVR

-78 PAGDMIRLVHTAA
+78 PAGDMLRLVHTAA
-91 VLFALYVSCLCLS
+91 VLFILYVVCLCSS

-124 RLFAHIESMS
+124 RLFSHIESMS

-140 TKTGQLLSRIISD
+140 AKTGQLLSCIISD

-165 NLIMVCLITMGGSA
+165 NLIMVCLITMCGSA
-179 FFLFYINWQLAF
+179 FFLFYINWQLAIL
-191 FVLFLIIIKT
+191 VLFLILLKT
-201 GGTIILNRRMK
+201 AGTMILNRRMK
-212 TTFRKARE
+212 ETFRIARE
-220 TMGIVSAQAME
+220 KMGLVSSQAME

-243 NEAAELKKFVAA
+243 NEAVELKKFVAA
-255 SNTLRNAQ
+255 SDKLRRAQ
-263 QRTFLFESY
+263 QRTFMFEAY

-292 SFFIMLGVMKLGDL
+292 SFFIMLGVMSLGDL

-337 QRYAELMDTQPTV
+337 RRYEELM
-350 QNRADA
+350 A
-356 IEVAQVQG
+356 IEPDVADKPDAVEAGVIEG
-364 RVSFQHVD
+364 RVAFEDVS
-372 FSYNGGDK
+372 FSYNGKDP
-380 VLQDFSLDIPQG
+380 VLRRFSLDIPRG
-392 KTVALVGP
+392 KTIAIVGP
-400 TGVGKSSAASL
+400 TGAGKSSVASL
-411 LLRFYDIQQGA
+411 LLRFYDIQSGR
-422 ICLDG
+422 ITLDG
-427 TDIRQYTLASL
+427 RDIRQYTLSSL
-438 RHNIGIVQ
+438 RRSIGIVQ

-464 PGATEQ
+464 PDATEQ
-470 EIREAAKLAH
+470 EIIEAAKLAD
-480 AHEFIMNLPDGYD
+480 AHEFIMKLPDGYD

-535 ETERKIQQALQ
+535 ETERRIQQALQ
-546 DLSANRTTLIIA
+546 DLSHNRTTLVIA

-563 IRHADRIV
+563 IRHADSIV
-571 VLTKEGICESG
+571 VLTKEGICEQG
-582 THEELMT
+582 THGELME
-589 RQGVYY
+589 RKGLYY
-595 ELYTSQFKA
+595 ELYMSQFDK